1 MTTPRPARWPLAL
14 SLLLVLA
21 ALATLLWLRARLM
34 DRERETLAAAARLF
48 ETTDVLGAPESLA
61 LRFDDV
67 ESLARA
73 VEAGDLVAEVRVAK
87 LGIDGRERTVRPFH
101 ADLATPDW
109 RTAPGAAWTVLPIGE
124 PPRGR
129 LYLRLDGAN
138 LAAVN
143 RAIGAFALFFVVGL
157 GVLIARAQKKE
168 ADLGRA
174 ASELEERRAEV
185 VRLERLA
192 LAGQLSANILHDI
205 KKPVLNIK
213 HEVADAL
220 EGAAPP
226 PGLLREV
233 AAQTDLF
240 FAMLRDLGYEDF
252 VRGGIADEAEWCD
265 LPTAVARSLRLVKYE
280 RRDVQV
286 EVIEES
292 AAPLVF
298 APPRRLVQLFSN
310 LALNAFQALG
320 GKGRLRITV
329 SAADGAAVVLVED
342 DGPGIAPALRPE
354 LFRAFATTR
363 AAEGG
368 SGLGLYI
375 CATIAKDLGGSIE
388 AVGSALGGAA
398 FRVTLPGEKAG

>member
-1 MTTPRPARWPLAL
+1 MTAPRPARWPLAL

-34 DRERETLAAAARLF
+34 DRERETLAAAVRLF

-109 RTAPGAAWTVLPIGE
+109 REAPEWTVLPIGE
-124 PPRGR
+124 PARGR

-220 EGAAPP
+220 EGAAPHP
-226 PGLLREV
+226 DLLREI

-252 VRGGIADEAEWCD
+252 VRGGTADEAEWCD

-280 RRDVQV
+280 RRDVNV

-320 GKGRLRITV
+320 GKGRLRITI
-329 SAADGAAVVLVED
+329 SAAEGAAVVLVED

-388 AVGSALGGAA
+388 ATDAALGGAA
-398 FRVTLPGEKAG
+398 FRVRLPGEKAG